1 MKFPARTT
9 LAEKNKIIKRVAE
22 INLYFLYFFEK
33 SKAKD
38 ISLWPVQ
45 VCAIISVL
53 LTVTN

>member
-1 MKFPARTT
+1 MKFPTRTA
-9 LAEKNKIIKRVAE
+9 LAEKNKITKRVAE

-38 ISLWPVQ
+38 ISLWSVQ

-53 LTVTN
+53 LTTIN